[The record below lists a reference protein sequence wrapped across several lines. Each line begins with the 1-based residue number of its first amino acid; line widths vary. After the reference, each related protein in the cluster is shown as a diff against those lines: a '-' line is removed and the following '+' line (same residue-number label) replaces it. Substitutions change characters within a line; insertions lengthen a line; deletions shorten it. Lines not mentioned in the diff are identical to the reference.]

1 MKHITNIE
9 KSLIQR
15 FAMMLLLGII
25 SITYIHAEEQKG
37 QYDIYFRDYHKEDG
51 GEPSTARTKI
61 EHIIAST
68 TFSYGYVDSIS
79 DPVNIYNS
87 ANNTAGKKLSL
98 GIRLGNNNGKGSV
111 TIHLA
116 EKCQIRS
123 AKLGL
128 GLSKYYNSDKKSEN
142 GPLKV
147 TVTYTDGT
155 FETKDLAVDKDSQA
169 DGNTINVNTGTA
181 IINHRTMVLSAEK
194 YIQKIKLESHD
205 PDYPKGR
212 IYCKYIMIFS
222 APVISAP
229 SVTTTQTTA
238 NITTSGITYLG
249 SEHFSVI
256 EYGFVFSPTN
266 SHPTIGANNVT
277 KYKVGEEY
285 DTNNPS
291 FSKSVEGLTPGTPY
305 YVRPYAITTQ
315 LDKANDTCTTY
326 SEKTTLFYTRG
337 YVANFDA
344 GNHGTCT
351 TTSIEE
357 TQNTSGIILPA
368 VTSKTGYRFLGWST
382 SSGATIADAGEAGD
396 NYNLTSNITFY
407 AVYIQQFTVQ
417 WLIDGQPTN
426 ENSPTTIVDKGS
438 KVTQLPTSP
447 NQEEDCGLVFMG
459 WTNVPI
465 TATQTSPP
473 TLLFT
478 TIEESPQINE
488 NTTFYAVFAD
498 IEQ

>member
-9 KSLIQR
+9 KNLIQR

-25 SITYIHAEEQKG
+25 SVTYIHAEEQKG

-51 GEPSTARTKI
+51 GTSSTARTKI

-68 TFSYGYVDSIS
+68 TYSYGYVDSIS

-87 ANNTAGKKLSL
+87 GNNTDGKKLSL
-98 GIRLGNNNGKGSV
+98 GIRLGSSKGKGSV

-116 EKCQIRS
+116 KECQIRS

-128 GLSKYYNSDKKSEN
+128 GLSKYYISDKKSEN

-155 FETKDLAVDKDSQA
+155 TETKELTVENPEA
-169 DGNTINVNTGTA
+169 DGNTININTGTA

-205 PDYPKGR
+205 PDYPRGR

-238 NITTSGITYLG
+238 NITTPGITYLG

-277 KYKVGEEY
+277 KYKVGTKY

-291 FSKSVEGLTPGTPY
+291 FSKSVEGLTPCTPY

-315 LDKANDTCTTY
+315 LDEANDTCTTY

-382 SSGATIADAGEAGD
+382 SNSVIPPDTLQTGT
-396 NYNLTSNITFY
+396 NFNLTNDMTFY

-417 WLIDGQPTN
+417 WLVDR
-426 ENSPTTIVDKGS
+426 ENYTVGNPTTIVDKGAQ
-438 KVTQLPTSP
+438 VDQLPKAPTP
-447 NQEEDCGLVFMG
+447 EDRCGNTFVG
-459 WTNVPI
+459 WTDTEI
-465 TATQTSPP
+465 IATQDNRPAT
-473 TLLFT
+473 LFT
-478 TIEESPQINE
+478 TKAESPTITH
-488 NTTFYAVFAD
+488 NTIFYAVFAD
-498 IEQ
+498 KIE